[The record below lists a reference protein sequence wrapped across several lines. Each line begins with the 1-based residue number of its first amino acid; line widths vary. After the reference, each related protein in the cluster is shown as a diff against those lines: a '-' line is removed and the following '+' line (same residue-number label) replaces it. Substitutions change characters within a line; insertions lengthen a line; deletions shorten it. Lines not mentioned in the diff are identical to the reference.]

1 MYFACFWPHILEMVK
16 HSTYKICS
24 LRFSRGFKILVL
36 FSFIFRFV
44 QPKPLSHPL
53 ALADFS
59 ICLYSLDDLRMPPK
73 SFTPKKVVGK
83 VSSSPPS
90 TRRKST
96 SRTEIVDE
104 GDSDNGDNETT
115 ENNRRSSRSA
125 RIAECASAALRTRSS
140 RSSAAAKTEST
151 ASTSKDDGKRLTI
164 QFGDSPD
171 DSSDASVVSVG
182 LSSDEEVVGSS
193 SKKKNN
199 SIPFCEVEKAAIDR
213 LNNLSRYRK
222 IFEPFVTP
230 KVMAQLNN
238 VLIEKQRRNQEGGVA
253 NSKGAAA
260 STSAVGTEDTED
272 RFATERLPQPRCL
285 SPICKMRDYQLEGFS
300 WLVNNYHRS
309 VNCILADEMG
319 LGKTLQSIACVA
331 HLALVKKLSGPYLF
345 IVPLSVLFNWMNEF
359 KKWCP
364 ALKVV
369 RLHSNDK
376 DEQLRLRKVLSNPD
390 VAQIVVTTYDAVKTG
405 GLHHALRCIV
415 WRSVFLDEGH
425 RIKNEDADVTRA
437 CHALR
442 TRFRVILTGTPV
454 QNNLHE
460 FGALLSFL
468 APNIFTDLSLF
479 DAAFKLNVRG
489 PRKDSG
495 RQSNN
500 KNFSSKKKDAETV
513 KEEQAAAQQIDR
525 ALLENAHYMMKPFVL
540 RRLKSEVEQK
550 LPPKYETKINC
561 PMTEVQK
568 ELTRAL
574 LFKEQALISKLDS
587 TITAPADQV
596 AAAEKMEESGSGAA
610 EMIGESLILI
620 FS

>member
-1 MYFACFWPHILEMVK
+1 
-16 HSTYKICS
+16 
-24 LRFSRGFKILVL
+24 
-36 FSFIFRFV
+36 
-44 QPKPLSHPL
+44 
-53 ALADFS
+53 
-59 ICLYSLDDLRMPPK
+59 MPPK
-73 SFTPKKVVGK
+73 SSTTRKVVASSTSAGAGKVGNVSSRRRSTSPAEVDEVNGSDSDVSEESSVEVAPKKD
-83 VSSSPPS
+83 
-90 TRRKST
+90 RKSQR
-96 SRTEIVDE
+96 SV
-104 GDSDNGDNETT
+104 
-115 ENNRRSSRSA
+115 ENNQKPQLS
-125 RIAECASAALRTRSS
+125 TRSS
-140 RSSAAAKTEST
+140 RSSLGKSSSVG
-151 ASTSKDDGKRLTI
+151 STSKAVDKKLVI
-164 QFGDSPD
+164 QFREE
-171 DSSDASVVSVG
+171 DSSSGSSVVSAD
-182 LSSDEEVVGSS
+182 LSSEDEPESA
-193 SKKKNN
+193 KYTKEQLLKRN
-199 SIPFCEVEKAAIDR
+199 SIPMCEVERAAVER
-213 LNNLSRYRK
+213 MNSLSRYRK

-230 KVMAQLNN
+230 KVMGQLNN
-238 VLIEKQRRNQEGGVA
+238 VLIEKQKRAQQDVFA
-253 NSKGAAA
+253 
-260 STSAVGTEDTED
+260 DTED
-272 RFATERLPQPRCL
+272 RFDNERLPQPRCL
-285 SPICKMRDYQLEGFS
+285 SAICKMRDYQLEGFS
-300 WLVNNYHRS
+300 WLVNNYNRS

-364 ALKVV
+364 SLKVV

-376 DEQLRLRKVLSNPD
+376 EEQLRLRKVLANPD

-405 GLHHALRCIV
+405 GLCHALRCIV

-479 DAAFKLNVRG
+479 DAAFNLKVWG
-489 PRKDSG
+489 PKKGGASH
-495 RQSNN
+495 S
-500 KNFSSKKKDAETV
+500 KKDAETV
-513 KEEQAAAQQIDR
+513 KGEQAAAQQIDR
-525 ALLENAHYMMKPFVL
+525 ALLENAHFMMKPFVL

-574 LFKEQALISKLDS
+574 LFKEQALISRLDS
-587 TITAPADQV
+587 TIAAPADDS
-596 AAAEKMEESGSGAA
+596 AARKADESGSGAA
-610 EMIGESLILI
+610 ETIGE
-620 FS
+620 FKYPEY